1 MLFCMPK
8 FLFFE
13 ILLKAVCLL
22 ATATGF
28 LPLHPLYA
36 GVLAQVS
43 LPEICNLC
51 AGADRMSILAALGGC
66 VRTVLP
72 RWSPTQNAEGTLH
85 QAGLWTCPEKEEATE
100 GSQNRTCS
108 PRFTYH

>member
-1 MLFCMPK
+1 MPK